1 MSRKYHTKIYWLL
14 VHYSGQAQYGVIWW
28 VNYSAGLKC
37 PQASTMTRTRT
48 RLGTS
53 TIHVV
58 GLWPQASLWCPPHP
72 TPLRTKTNLTLTLF
86 AADIRGVFKYC
97 LADFLHQ
104 RGTPPH
110 RASFFGLKELADSP
124 PPSFPDKFHPQGL
137 KIKDYAISTTFPQT
151 IENYILLRPLSVQ
164 EKPSTII
171 SWLLTSKDSH
181 NEFFKKLIHSR

>member
-1 MSRKYHTKIYWLL
+1 M
-14 VHYSGQAQYGVIWW
+14 HYSGQAQYGVIWW
-28 VNYSAGLKC
+28 VNYSAGLQH

-58 GLWPQASLWCPPHP
+58 GLWPQASLRCPPHP

-86 AADIRGVFKYC
+86 AADIRGVSNIVWQTFSTK
-97 LADFLHQ
+97 
-104 RGTPPH
+104 GVPPPPY

-124 PPSFPDKFHPQGL
+124 RPSFTDKFHPQGL
-137 KIKDYAISTTFPQT
+137 KIKDYAIFTTFPQK
-151 IENYILLRPLSVQ
+151 IVNYILLRPVSVQ

>member
-14 VHYSGQAQYGVIWW
+14 VHYSGQVQYSVIWW

-86 AADIRGVFKYC
+86 AADIRGGFQI
-97 LADFLHQ
+97 LFGRLS
-104 RGTPPH
+104 PPK
-110 RASFFGLKELADSP
+110 GYP
-124 PPSFPDKFHPQGL
+124 PPSRIIFWPKRIGGLPSPLISGQISPTRAKNKRLRYFHNF
-137 KIKDYAISTTFPQT
+137 STKNSKLHF
-151 IENYILLRPLSVQ
+151 VA
-164 EKPSTII
+164 PSIC
-171 SWLLTSKDSH
+171 
-181 NEFFKKLIHSR
+181 SRETKHYHFRIVNF